1 MIYSIPMVAII
12 KKPNKKE
19 VTTILGKDVHK
30 IIEKYSDREKYQEY
44 RRKWELASKLSYV
57 PDFPL
62 QIDFELNYSCN
73 FTCEMCTWSAENTSG
88 KGKKTWFSFEA
99 YKEIIDEGV
108 KKGLKAI
115 RLNYINEPLI
125 RKDIIDFIEY
135 AKKKG
140 VLDIYLS
147 TNGSLLK
154 EKFILKLIN
163 SGLTRIQVSIDAFTK
178 PTFDKIR
185 QGGNFSDVVKNTLN
199 FLKIRKDLNKE
210 LPTLR
215 VNFVRT
221 DLNKHEYED
230 FISFWS
236 NKADCIGIQDLV
248 DIMKPSKTKN
258 KLKKFNCAQPFY
270 HLTVRYDGTILPC
283 CTFFAAKLPI
293 SRLKTNNKVS
303 DEANLHKIDYDK
315 LPIRNIADTWFSEE
329 IKYLRKI
336 HIDGNYHLNSVCKE
350 CVSSTSNYD
359 DTV

>member
-1 MIYSIPMVAII
+1 MVKII
-12 KKPNKKE
+12 KKPDKKE

-30 IIEKYSDREKYQEY
+30 IIEKYTDKEKYQDY
-44 RRKWELASKLSYV
+44 REKWKQASSLEYV

-73 FTCEMCTWSAENTSG
+73 FSCEMCTWSAENTAG

-99 YKEIIDEGV
+99 FKEIIDEGV

-125 RKDIIDFIEY
+125 RRDIINFIKY
-135 AKKKG
+135 AKEKG

-154 EKFILKLIN
+154 EKIIKELIN

-178 PTFDKIR
+178 DTFDKIR
-185 QGGNFSDVVKNTLN
+185 QGGNFLEVVKNTLN

-221 DLNKHEYED
+221 SLNKHEYED
-230 FISFWS
+230 FVNFWS
-236 NKADCIGIQDLV
+236 DKADCIGIQDLV
-248 DIMKPSKTKN
+248 DIMRPTKTQN

-293 SRLKTNNKVS
+293 SRLKTDKRIS
-303 DEANLHKIDYDK
+303 DEGNLHKINYNK
-315 LPIRNIADTWFSEE
+315 LPSRSILDTWLSKE
-329 IKYLRKI
+329 IQDLRKI
-336 HIDGNYHLNSVCKE
+336 HKDGNYHLNEVCKE

>member
-1 MIYSIPMVAII
+1 MLNVI
-12 KKPNKKE
+12 KKPDKKE

-30 IIEKYSDREKYQEY
+30 IIEKYSDKQKYREY
-44 RRKWELASKLSYV
+44 RKKWKLASTLEYT

-73 FTCEMCTWSAENTSG
+73 FSCEMCTWSAENTAG
-88 KGKKTWFSFEA
+88 RGKKTWFSFEA
-99 YKEIIDEGV
+99 FKEIIDEGV

-125 RKDIIDFIEY
+125 RRDIIDFIKY

-154 EKFILKLIN
+154 EKIAKELIN

-178 PTFDKIR
+178 TTFDKIR
-185 QGGNFSDVVKNTLN
+185 QGGNFSEVITNTIN
-199 FLKIRKDLNKE
+199 FLKIRKEMNME

-221 DLNKHEYED
+221 NLNKHEYDD
-230 FISFWS
+230 FINFWS
-236 NKADCIGIQDLV
+236 EKADCIGIQDLV
-248 DIMKPSKTKN
+248 DIMRPIKTKD
-258 KLKKFNCAQPFY
+258 KIKKFNCAQPYY

-283 CTFFAAKLPI
+283 CTFFAAKLPM
-293 SRLKTNNKVS
+293 SRLKTNKKIS
-303 DEANLHKIDYDK
+303 QEGNLHNIDYNK
-315 LPIRNIADTWFSEE
+315 LPLRSITDTWKSEE
-329 IKYLRKI
+329 LIKLRKL
-336 HIDGNYHLNSVCKE
+336 HKDGNYHLNDICRE